1 MDLRPDPFQTQ
12 LRRALR
18 VGLAGAAARPGV
30 RGAPVLDGP
39 ASPASLVLSELSAL
53 LFEQPASH
61 GGLEL
66 GLAAGATVSEELGR
80 AACGNPY
87 RAHALVADVAIAAN
101 RPDVLDDLRAGATAA
116 VAGQES
122 VTGPL
127 AGVTA
132 GPGGGQIELAGTAT
146 ADAASADILAVTC
159 HWTGSSAAPDAIG
172 RPAKSGSAIALL
184 PIGTAGYKWLG
195 DGWPHAV
202 QLAGVMIRADDLIA
216 WDGAASGALAKARVR
231 QAAYLLG
238 LAAGMLEETVKYT
251 SARRQFGSKLRDFQG
266 VGFPLAG
273 RLIALRATRMLVYR
287 AAWLAD
293 TGSTGSPRPAGGDQG
308 ASSTAPL
315 EALAAAAETL
325 IGTARICLQACGGH
339 GMTSELP
346 VHRYY
351 RLAAAEPYRYGK
363 PADLWRQVG
372 AVRLAE
378 AVSAVTPLS

>member
-18 VGLAGAAARPGV
+18 VGLAGATVRPGV

-39 ASPASLVLSELSAL
+39 ASPASLVLGELSAL
-53 LFEQPASH
+53 LYELPASY

-66 GLAAGATVSEELGR
+66 GVMAGAMVSEELGR

-87 RAHALVADVAIAAN
+87 RAHALVADVAIAAS
-101 RPDVLDDLRAGATAA
+101 RPDVLDDLRAGATSA
-116 VAGQES
+116 VAGMES
-122 VTGPL
+122 LTGPVADVSAEP
-127 AGVTA
+127 AGGWT
-132 GPGGGQIELAGTAT
+132 ELSGTAT

-159 HWTGSSAAPDAIG
+159 RATASPAPGI
-172 RPAKSGSAIALL
+172 SLALL
-184 PIGTAGYKWLG
+184 PAGTAGYKWLG

-202 QLAGVMIRADDLIA
+202 QLSGVVVSPSDLIA
-216 WDGAASGALAKARVR
+216 WDGPARPPLARARIR

-238 LAAGMLEETVKYT
+238 LAAGMLEETVRYT

-273 RLIALRATRMLVYR
+273 RAIALRATRMLVYR

-293 TGSTGSPRPAGGDQG
+293 AGDR
-308 ASSTAPL
+308 STAPL
-315 EALAAAAETL
+315 QALAAAAETL
-325 IGTARICLQACGGH
+325 TETTRACMQACGGH

-363 PADLWRQVG
+363 PAELWRLVG
-372 AVRLAE
+372 AARLAQ
-378 AVSAVTPLS
+378 AGRAVTPPS